1 MPSEPLKH
9 RSSKSQ
15 MSDETSSSSSEASE
29 DEESTDAE
37 TSAAETEEAQQSTS
51 SGSNYLHHPWLLET
65 REDGKVDET
74 SQNQHSHQHVAHE
87 THDSD
92 NQDNSSNSQLFIHL
106 LLQDSSSS
114 SGESSS
120 DDSTSSDEESS
131 KKSSNKTSK
140 NKDLPEWESN
150 PQIYGLRRSSRQ
162 KKEPQRLTAKQSGSD
177 EDGNFR
183 RKHLKEKDPTST
195 LSGSSSEESNEYESS
210 ASWKRG
216 KGNLKKSKLSQ
227 MRAKLM
233 GKKTKNIKSY
243 SKPRNRRMET
253 STMSDDDTSDD
264 NQPVRASSRIQRKS
278 NTVSYREN
286 DSTQETDSD
295 DIVEINPNEEVEEDP
310 DTEAIEKIMDSRVGR
325 LGATGAK
332 TTAYAVKK
340 SPDPNNGFNIKT
352 DEAETQYLIKWK
364 NWSHLHNT
372 WESEETLRTQ
382 NIRGMKRLENFVRKT
397 EEINVWLNAALPEDK
412 EYYYCQQAMNNNVLQ
427 NYLKVERVIAR
438 SAKKNQQETWDY
450 QVKWCGLPYSECTWE
465 EESLI
470 KEFQDEINAFEMRQD
485 NPCVPKRDCKVL
497 RQRPRFVPMSRQPDW
512 FQGKLQLRDYQLQ
525 GVNWLA
531 HSWCKGNSVIL
542 ADEMGL
548 GKTIQSIS
556 FLSYLYHTHELYG
569 LFLIIVPLST
579 MTSWQVEFQTW
590 APYMNVI
597 VYMGD
602 QSSRAT
608 IREVEWM
615 FPNKHYKF
623 NAVLTSYEI
632 LLKDKSFLGSHS
644 WAVIAVD
651 EAHRLK
657 NDDSLLYRSL
667 KEFKSN
673 HRLLIT
679 GTPLQNSLK
688 ELWAL
693 LHFIMP
699 DKFET
704 WSDFEE
710 EHAKNRDSG
719 YTSLHKVL
727 QPFLL
732 RRVKK
737 EVEKSLPSKVEQIL
751 RVPMSSLQKQYYK
764 WLLTKNYAALT
775 KGGRGGFTSFCNII
789 MELKKCCNHAYLVK
803 APETEATTSEMLLKV
818 LLRNSGKMILLDKLL
833 IRLKEN
839 GHRVLIFSQM
849 VRMLD
854 IIQEY
859 LVVRR
864 LQFQRLDGSVSSD
877 LRRRALDHFNAE
889 GSEDFCFLLST
900 RAGGLGINLATA
912 DTVIIFDSDWN
923 PMNDLQAQAR
933 AHRIGQKNQVNIYR
947 LVCAGSVEEDIIER
961 AKKKM
966 VLDHLVIQRMDTSG
980 KTVLFKTST
989 PSSTTN
995 NPFNK
1000 DELSAILKFGA
1011 EELFQEAEGEEKEPE
1026 CDIDEILR
1034 RAETRQD
1041 QPSMGVGDELLSAFN
1056 VATFTLD
1063 EEEPIQVS
1071 KDWENIIPE
1080 KDRKKIEEE
1089 NRLKQEAELYLPRR
1103 ARKKMK
1109 TQGRSDSENGSDSAS
1124 SDEEDD
1130 ESMPKRRGRPPRS
1143 GGVEG
1148 EDYVKGFT
1156 TAEVRKFV
1164 RSFRKF
1170 GDPLNRLDAIARD
1183 AELSEQSEADLRR
1196 LGEQLH
1202 SRLIQMS
1209 NEVKNSQDG
1218 IEKEEKH
1225 GRGRGPSF
1233 RLAGVSVSVKTT
1245 LACIEDLQPVVDVI
1259 PKDSEERKNF
1269 HLNIPVRPMYV
1280 WDCAWGL
1287 GDDSHLLIGIYEY
1300 GMGSWEQIQ
1309 ADPSLKL
1316 DTKILRPNNEKPQA
1330 KQLQSRAEYLIKL
1343 LRKAQDQNHPGVPQP
1358 TPTHRSRRKGVPHK
1372 DPKPGAPPVTDKG
1385 TKSKRGSRK
1394 IKSKARV
1401 DATGSDVDADTAVS
1415 AANHDS
1421 AKHENGGIVATHDE
1435 GKRKRRKRKAAE
1447 ADLSK
1452 QELNEVGIKEKR
1464 RKRSSKVEFD
1474 QQNKV
1479 NRSKGPV
1486 HITIKS
1492 DPVPVGSSEFSGELS
1507 AETFRE
1513 CKERLRPVKRALKQ
1527 LNRPPPA
1534 PEGSEEQIR
1543 VDHTLRCLLQIGD
1556 RVIECLRELHDPERI
1571 KKLRRNLWIFVS
1583 KFTEYN
1589 AEKLHKLY
1597 RVAIKKRE
1605 HDKKKTDP
1613 TEVKK
1618 STTTI
1623 TAPATKPNNTGGSR
1637 KIQHKSLTNKK
1648 RSTTPPNTKETNEP
1662 HTSPGK
1668 DKLAEND
1675 SKPANRNGSSRH
1687 SIGKSSN
1694 HRCKFV
1700 SQEYRKERRQNHHSY
1715 NDRNENSN
1723 HPYIS
1728 NKRCEYK
1735 EYRRTSHNPAST
1747 VQPRYRYGP
1756 YGDCSATSRSYPPDD
1771 SSYEREVYRQRYRY
1785 RYHEP
1790 YKDYEHRVDHQ
1801 RVKTRFSVL
1810 HSRSKS
1816 PVFTDQNLRLSNPGT
1831 SCIWWKRKCK
1841 WPPNKPTN
1849 VDSHPDEKANRFAAE
1864 SWNRRERSPSE
1875 YRQREGFTKH
1885 RSPYSEHRIPPP
1897 GRGRS
1902 PTDRHYREHEYRD
1915 DRHRDFRR
1923 SPPRHRR
1930 PSPERYRRPHHEY
1943 RGSPPP
1949 DFRGV
1954 PPGMERDWDPR
1965 MGPRPYYNHP
1975 PMASRSPPG
1984 RSQHPDYRRGWRRQD
1999 GYSYQNDGRRRYY
2012 GGSPPVRSSP
2022 AGYSPTQAEVP
2033 SEPLKRAEKT

>member
-74 SQNQHSHQHVAHE
+74 SQNQHQHE

-92 NQDNSSNSQLFIHL
+92 NQDNSSNNS
-106 LLQDSSSS
+106 QDSSSS

-131 KKSSNKTSK
+131 KRSSHKNSKS
-140 NKDLPEWESN
+140 KDLPEWESN

-162 KKEPQRLTAKQSGSD
+162 KKEPQRLTAKQSCSD
-177 EDGNFR
+177 EDGNFG

-295 DIVEINPNEEVEEDP
+295 DLVEINPNEEVEEDP

-332 TTAYAVKK
+332 TTAYAVKR
-340 SPDPNNGFNIKT
+340 SSDPNHGFNVKT

-382 NIRGMKRLENFVRKT
+382 NIRGMKRLENFVRKN

-485 NPCVPKRDCKVL
+485 NPCIPKRDCKVL

-775 KGGRGGFTSFCNII
+775 KGGRGSFTSFCNII
-789 MELKKCCNHAYLVK
+789 MELKKCCNHAFLVK
-803 APETEATTSEMLLKV
+803 APETEATSSEMLLKV

-1130 ESMPKRRGRPPRS
+1130 ESLPKRRGRPPRS

-1218 IEKEEKH
+1218 NEKEEKH

-1447 ADLSK
+1447 ADLTK
-1452 QELNEVGIKEKR
+1452 QELNEVGTKEKR
-1464 RKRSSKVEFD
+1464 RKRSSKD
-1474 QQNKV
+1474 QQQNKV
-1479 NRSKGPV
+1479 HKNKGPV

-1492 DPVPVGSSEFSGELS
+1492 DPVPVGSSEFSGELN

-1605 HDKKKTDP
+1605 HDKKKSDP

-1618 STTTI
+1618 STTTA
-1623 TAPATKPNNTGGSR
+1623 TTPATKPNNTGSSR

-1648 RSTTPPNTKETNEP
+1648 RSTTPPITKETNEP
-1662 HTSPGK
+1662 HTSPSK
-1668 DKLAEND
+1668 EKPAEND
-1675 SKPANRNGSSRH
+1675 SKSANR
-1687 SIGKSSN
+1687 
-1694 HRCKFV
+1694 
-1700 SQEYRKERRQNHHSY
+1700 
-1715 NDRNENSN
+1715 
-1723 HPYIS
+1723 
-1728 NKRCEYK
+1728 
-1735 EYRRTSHNPAST
+1735 
-1747 VQPRYRYGP
+1747 
-1756 YGDCSATSRSYPPDD
+1756 PP
-1771 SSYEREVYRQRYRY
+1771 
-1785 RYHEP
+1785 
-1790 YKDYEHRVDHQ
+1790 
-1801 RVKTRFSVL
+1801 T
-1810 HSRSKS
+1810 
-1816 PVFTDQNLRLSNPGT
+1816 
-1831 SCIWWKRKCK
+1831 
-1841 WPPNKPTN
+1841 KPTT

-1885 RSPYSEHRIPPP
+1885 QRSPYSEHRIPPP

-1902 PTDRHYREHEYRD
+1902 PTDRHYREHEY

-1949 DFRGV
+1949 EFRGV

-1975 PMASRSPPG
+1975 PMPSRSPPG
-1984 RSQHPDYRRGWRRQD
+1984 RSQHPDYRRGWRRQQD
-1999 GYSYQNDGRRRYY
+1999 GYPYQNDGRRRYY

-2022 AGYSPTQAEVP
+2022 AGYSPTQTEVP

>member
-1 MPSEPLKH
+1 
-9 RSSKSQ
+9 

-37 TSAAETEEAQQSTS
+37 TSAAETEE
-51 SGSNYLHHPWLLET
+51 ET

-74 SQNQHSHQHVAHE
+74 SQNQHQHE

-92 NQDNSSNSQLFIHL
+92 NQDNSSNNS
-106 LLQDSSSS
+106 QDSSSS

-131 KKSSNKTSK
+131 KRSSHKNSKS
-140 NKDLPEWESN
+140 KDLPMHLNADYVHNEWESN

-162 KKEPQRLTAKQSGSD
+162 KKEPQRLTAKQSCSD
-177 EDGNFR
+177 EDGNFG

-295 DIVEINPNEEVEEDP
+295 DLVEINPNEEVEEDP

-332 TTAYAVKK
+332 TTAYAVKR
-340 SPDPNNGFNIKT
+340 SSDPNHGFNVKT

-382 NIRGMKRLENFVRKT
+382 NIRGMKRLENFVRKN

-485 NPCVPKRDCKVL
+485 NPCIPKRDCKVL

-775 KGGRGGFTSFCNII
+775 KGGRGSFTSFCNII
-789 MELKKCCNHAYLVK
+789 MELKKCCNHAFLVK
-803 APETEATTSEMLLKV
+803 APETEATSSDNPHNIQV

-1130 ESMPKRRGRPPRS
+1130 ESLPKRRGRPPRS

-1170 GDPLNRLDAIARD
+1170 GDPLNRIRLDAIARD

-1218 IEKEEKH
+1218 NEKEEKH

-1343 LRKAQDQNHPGVPQP
+1343 LRKDLLNNILLKQ
-1358 TPTHRSRRKGVPHK
+1358 
-1372 DPKPGAPPVTDKG
+1372 G

-1447 ADLSK
+1447 ADLTK
-1452 QELNEVGIKEKR
+1452 QELNEVGTKEKR
-1464 RKRSSKVEFD
+1464 RKRSSKD
-1474 QQNKV
+1474 QQQNKV
-1479 NRSKGPV
+1479 HKNKGPV

-1492 DPVPVGSSEFSGELS
+1492 DPVPVGSSEFSGELN

-1605 HDKKKTDP
+1605 HDKKKSDP

-1618 STTTI
+1618 STTTA
-1623 TAPATKPNNTGGSR
+1623 TTPATKPNNTGSSR

-1648 RSTTPPNTKETNEP
+1648 RSTTPPITKETNEP
-1662 HTSPGK
+1662 HTSPSK
-1668 DKLAEND
+1668 EKPAEND
-1675 SKPANRNGSSRH
+1675 SKSANRSD
-1687 SIGKSSN
+1687 
-1694 HRCKFV
+1694 F
-1700 SQEYRKERRQNHHSY
+1700 RKERRQNHHSY
-1715 NDRNENSN
+1715 KDRNGNSN
-1723 HPYIS
+1723 PPYMS
-1728 NKRCEYK
+1728 NKRHEYK
-1735 EYRRTSHNPAST
+1735 E
-1747 VQPRYRYGP
+1747 
-1756 YGDCSATSRSYPPDD
+1756 
-1771 SSYEREVYRQRYRY
+1771 QRYRY

-1790 YKDYEHRVDHQ
+1790 YKDYEHTVDHQ
-1801 RVKTRFSVL
+1801 R
-1810 HSRSKS
+1810 
-1816 PVFTDQNLRLSNPGT
+1816 
-1831 SCIWWKRKCK
+1831 
-1841 WPPNKPTN
+1841 
-1849 VDSHPDEKANRFAAE
+1849 
-1864 SWNRRERSPSE
+1864 
-1875 YRQREGFTKH
+1875 
-1885 RSPYSEHRIPPP
+1885 

-1902 PTDRHYREHEYRD
+1902 PTDRHYREHEY

-1923 SPPRHRR
+1923 
-1930 PSPERYRRPHHEY
+1930 
-1943 RGSPPP
+1943 
-1949 DFRGV
+1949 
-1954 PPGMERDWDPR
+1954 
-1965 MGPRPYYNHP
+1965 
-1975 PMASRSPPG
+1975 
-1984 RSQHPDYRRGWRRQD
+1984 
-1999 GYSYQNDGRRRYY
+1999 
-2012 GGSPPVRSSP
+2012 
-2022 AGYSPTQAEVP
+2022 
-2033 SEPLKRAEKT
+2033 

>member
-1 MPSEPLKH
+1 
-9 RSSKSQ
+9 
-15 MSDETSSSSSEASE
+15 
-29 DEESTDAE
+29 
-37 TSAAETEEAQQSTS
+37 
-51 SGSNYLHHPWLLET
+51 
-65 REDGKVDET
+65 
-74 SQNQHSHQHVAHE
+74 
-87 THDSD
+87 
-92 NQDNSSNSQLFIHL
+92 
-106 LLQDSSSS
+106 
-114 SGESSS
+114 
-120 DDSTSSDEESS
+120 
-131 KKSSNKTSK
+131 
-140 NKDLPEWESN
+140 
-150 PQIYGLRRSSRQ
+150 
-162 KKEPQRLTAKQSGSD
+162 
-177 EDGNFR
+177 
-183 RKHLKEKDPTST
+183 
-195 LSGSSSEESNEYESS
+195 
-210 ASWKRG
+210 
-216 KGNLKKSKLSQ
+216 
-227 MRAKLM
+227 
-233 GKKTKNIKSY
+233 
-243 SKPRNRRMET
+243 
-253 STMSDDDTSDD
+253 
-264 NQPVRASSRIQRKS
+264 
-278 NTVSYREN
+278 
-286 DSTQETDSD
+286 
-295 DIVEINPNEEVEEDP
+295 
-310 DTEAIEKIMDSRVGR
+310 
-325 LGATGAK
+325 
-332 TTAYAVKK
+332 
-340 SPDPNNGFNIKT
+340 
-352 DEAETQYLIKWK
+352 
-364 NWSHLHNT
+364 
-372 WESEETLRTQ
+372 
-382 NIRGMKRLENFVRKT
+382 
-397 EEINVWLNAALPEDK
+397 
-412 EYYYCQQAMNNNVLQ
+412 
-427 NYLKVERVIAR
+427 
-438 SAKKNQQETWDY
+438 
-450 QVKWCGLPYSECTWE
+450 
-465 EESLI
+465 
-470 KEFQDEINAFEMRQD
+470 
-485 NPCVPKRDCKVL
+485 VL

-775 KGGRGGFTSFCNII
+775 KGGRGSFTSFCNII
-789 MELKKCCNHAYLVK
+789 MELKKCCNHAFLVK
-803 APETEATTSEMLLKV
+803 APETEATSSEMLLKV

-1011 EELFQEAEGEEKEPE
+1011 FATLFKKEAEGEEKEPE

-1109 TQGRSDSENGSDSAS
+1109 VRNFQTQGRSDSENGSDSAS

-1130 ESMPKRRGRPPRS
+1130 ESLPKRRGRPPRS

-1170 GDPLNRLDAIARD
+1170 GDPLNRIRLDAIARD

-1209 NEVKNSQDG
+1209 NEVKNSQD
-1218 IEKEEKH
+1218 EKEEKH

-1372 DPKPGAPPVTDKG
+1372 DPKPGAPPVTDKVSSVREFQPKVTFWVTYFNIDNHPQRLSLLRHVRINKLHSYLLNNILLKQG

-1401 DATGSDVDADTAVS
+1401 DATG
-1415 AANHDS
+1415 
-1421 AKHENGGIVATHDE
+1421 
-1435 GKRKRRKRKAAE
+1435 KRKRRKRKAAE
-1447 ADLSK
+1447 ADLTK
-1452 QELNEVGIKEKR
+1452 QELNEVGTKEKR
-1464 RKRSSKVEFD
+1464 RKRSSKAVKMSIENKD
-1474 QQNKV
+1474 QQQNKV
-1479 NRSKGPV
+1479 HKNKGPV

-1492 DPVPVGSSEFSGELS
+1492 DPVPVGSSEFSGELN

-1605 HDKKKTDP
+1605 HDKK
-1613 TEVKK
+1613 
-1618 STTTI
+1618 
-1623 TAPATKPNNTGGSR
+1623 
-1637 KIQHKSLTNKK
+1637 
-1648 RSTTPPNTKETNEP
+1648 
-1662 HTSPGK
+1662 
-1668 DKLAEND
+1668 
-1675 SKPANRNGSSRH
+1675 
-1687 SIGKSSN
+1687 
-1694 HRCKFV
+1694 
-1700 SQEYRKERRQNHHSY
+1700 
-1715 NDRNENSN
+1715 
-1723 HPYIS
+1723 
-1728 NKRCEYK
+1728 
-1735 EYRRTSHNPAST
+1735 
-1747 VQPRYRYGP
+1747 
-1756 YGDCSATSRSYPPDD
+1756 
-1771 SSYEREVYRQRYRY
+1771 
-1785 RYHEP
+1785 
-1790 YKDYEHRVDHQ
+1790 
-1801 RVKTRFSVL
+1801 
-1810 HSRSKS
+1810 
-1816 PVFTDQNLRLSNPGT
+1816 
-1831 SCIWWKRKCK
+1831 
-1841 WPPNKPTN
+1841 
-1849 VDSHPDEKANRFAAE
+1849 
-1864 SWNRRERSPSE
+1864 
-1875 YRQREGFTKH
+1875 
-1885 RSPYSEHRIPPP
+1885 
-1897 GRGRS
+1897 
-1902 PTDRHYREHEYRD
+1902 
-1915 DRHRDFRR
+1915 
-1923 SPPRHRR
+1923 
-1930 PSPERYRRPHHEY
+1930 
-1943 RGSPPP
+1943 
-1949 DFRGV
+1949 
-1954 PPGMERDWDPR
+1954 
-1965 MGPRPYYNHP
+1965 
-1975 PMASRSPPG
+1975 
-1984 RSQHPDYRRGWRRQD
+1984 
-1999 GYSYQNDGRRRYY
+1999 
-2012 GGSPPVRSSP
+2012 
-2022 AGYSPTQAEVP
+2022 
-2033 SEPLKRAEKT
+2033 